1 MQKRH
6 TPLTNRTMFALAAL
20 VVSPMAHGQD
30 LVGQELVRRQEAVR
44 SADAL
49 LLEGRKAYAEADYE
63 TAVQKYKAALDTL
76 PFGSAT
82 SDRRAVVKQHLQD
95 GSVALSQQYRLTG
108 KYDEA
113 RNLLEDVDAADPGNA
128 AAEKGLE
135 YLDDPIRTNPSLS
148 DEHSQN
154 IDKVRRYLYKGNG
167 YYDLGLYDKAEEEFK
182 NAIRIDPYN
191 KAARRWLEKCSAI
204 KSDYYRAAFDQT
216 RARMLMEVD
225 KAWELAVPPVNDDNN
240 AIVDG
245 PGEGS
250 RSVSIAAKSQ

>member
-49 LLEGRKAYAEADYE
+49 LLEGRKAYTEADYE

-113 RNLLEDVDAADPGNA
+113 RNLLEDVDAADPGNVE
-128 AAEKGLE
+128 AEKGLE

-154 IDKVRRYLYKGNG
+154 IDNSPVSQ
-167 YYDLGLYDKAEEEFK
+167 
-182 NAIRIDPYN
+182 P
-191 KAARRWLEKCSAI
+191 
-204 KSDYYRAAFDQT
+204 Q
-216 RARMLMEVD
+216 ML
-225 KAWELAVPPVNDDNN
+225 KHL
-240 AIVDG
+240 
-245 PGEGS
+245 
-250 RSVSIAAKSQ
+250 